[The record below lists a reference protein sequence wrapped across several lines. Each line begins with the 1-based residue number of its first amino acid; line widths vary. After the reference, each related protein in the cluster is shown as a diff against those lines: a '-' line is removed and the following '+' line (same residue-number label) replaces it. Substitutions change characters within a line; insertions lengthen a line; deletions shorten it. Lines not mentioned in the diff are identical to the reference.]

1 MTVYLVLYTVDA
13 LKKHK
18 TTMYIHIYIHTNWW
32 FQPPEKILV
41 RLDHYPNYWGKTCS
55 KPPTSIYS

>member
-18 TTMYIHIYIHTNWW
+18 TTMYIHIYIY
-32 FQPPEKILV
+32 ILIGGFN
-41 RLDHYPNYWGKTCS
+41 HPKKY
-55 KPPTSIYS
+55 